1 MAEDTE
7 GRGVLHQMQ
16 GKNSRGDFYIMAGV
30 SELSE
35 YYVQWHSSDE
45 LQAVHL
51 EYLPG
56 YIKLHHTQTL
66 AQPSSST
73 SSSYGSNRTS
83 NCYDQSPETLPS
95 TPRPTS

>member
-35 YYVQWHSSDE
+35 YYAQWHSSDE
-45 LQAVHL
+45 LQAQQQ
-51 EYLPG
+51 EIQG
-56 YIKLHHTQTL
+56 YIKLYHTQTL

-73 SSSYGSNRTS
+73 SSSYNSDRTS